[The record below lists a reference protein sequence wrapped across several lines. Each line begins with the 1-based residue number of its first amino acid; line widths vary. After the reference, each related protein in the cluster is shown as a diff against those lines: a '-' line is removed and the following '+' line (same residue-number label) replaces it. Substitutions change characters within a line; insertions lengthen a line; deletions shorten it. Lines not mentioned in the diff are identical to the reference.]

1 MYEGQTEKQ
10 LKTYMK
16 KAFFT
21 LAVSILLIPS
31 QAQERMSLEDCM
43 AYAVE
48 HSTAVGQTANTLE
61 GTRQDYIEAVA
72 SALPSVSASTGGNM
86 NFGRSIDPETN
97 VYTTTSTFSN
107 SYSLS
112 ASITVFNGMSTINSI
127 RATKV
132 LRAKGVEDLQLKRDE
147 VAMNT
152 MSAYFDVV
160 YYTGAVEIAREQLET
175 SRTELEQVRMLYE
188 LGDKA
193 LADVAEV
200 EAQVANYDYLLTQQ
214 QNNLAL
220 AIIALR
226 KVMNYPQGE
235 PLEVVTDVSIDGMMV
250 GASLTE
256 VLDYA
261 MEFNP
266 KVRAAEMNNR
276 YYRINYAT
284 AKGRYLPSISLSGG
298 YSTNYFTNL
307 DDGSNYDNFFRQLR
321 NNRGSYVGVSMSI
334 PIFSGLSRRV
344 SKHKAKLNFDNA
356 LLQHEEQLRTLE
368 NEVTKTYQEMQNYG
382 KQYVQGQKKVRAN
395 ELAYRSVSQKF
406 AEGMVSVIELQTAA
420 NNLLQARS
428 DLLYARLQYII
439 KCRMVDYYNGEPLIR
454 R

>member
-10 LKTYMK
+10 LKTDMK

-43 AYAVE
+43 AYAVD
-48 HSTAVGQTANTLE
+48 HSTSVGQQVNSLE
-61 GTRQDYIEAVA
+61 STRQDYIGAVA
-72 SALPSVSASTGGNM
+72 SALPSVGASTGGNM
-86 NFGRSIDPETN
+86 SFGRSIDPETN
-97 VYTTTSTFSN
+97 TYTTTSTFSN
-107 SYSLS
+107 SYGIS
-112 ASITVFNGMSTINSI
+112 ASVSVFNGLSVINSI

-132 LRAKGVEDLQLKRDE
+132 LRAKGVEDLQLARDE

-193 LADVAEV
+193 LADVAEI

-214 QNNLAL
+214 QNTLAL
-220 AIIALR
+220 AVIALR
-226 KVMNYPQGE
+226 RVMNYPQEE
-235 PLEVVTDVSIDGMMV
+235 PFEVDTNVSIDGVMV
-250 GASLTE
+250 GESLPH
-256 VLDYA
+256 VLEYA
-261 MEFNP
+261 LEFNP
-266 KVRAAEMNNR
+266 MVRAAEMNNR

-307 DDGSNYDNFFRQLR
+307 DDTSNYAGFFRQLN

-356 LLQHEEQLRTLE
+356 VLQHEELLRTLE
-368 NEVTKTYQEMQNYG
+368 NDVTRTYQEMQNYG
-382 KQYVQGQKKVRAN
+382 KQYVLGQKKVHAN

-406 AEGMVSVIELQTAA
+406 SEGMVSVIDLQTAA

>member
-1 MYEGQTEKQ
+1 M
-10 LKTYMK
+10 
-16 KAFFT
+16 
-21 LAVSILLIPS
+21 
-31 QAQERMSLEDCM
+31 
-43 AYAVE
+43 
-48 HSTAVGQTANTLE
+48 
-61 GTRQDYIEAVA
+61 
-72 SALPSVSASTGGNM
+72 
-86 NFGRSIDPETN
+86 
-97 VYTTTSTFSN
+97 
-107 SYSLS
+107 
-112 ASITVFNGMSTINSI
+112 
-127 RATKV
+127 
-132 LRAKGVEDLQLKRDE
+132 
-147 VAMNT
+147 
-152 MSAYFDVV
+152 V

-235 PLEVVTDVSIDGMMV
+235 PLEVNTEVNIDGIMV
-250 GASLTE
+250 GEPLSQ
-256 VLDYA
+256 VLEYA
-261 MEFNP
+261 LKYNP
-266 KVRAAEMNNR
+266 KVRSAEMNNR

-307 DDGSNYDNFFRQLR
+307 DDGSNYAGFFRQLN

-356 LLQHEEQLRTLE
+356 VLQHEELLRTLE
-368 NEVTKTYQEMQNYG
+368 NDVTRTYQEMQNYG
-382 KQYVQGQKKVRAN
+382 KQYVLGQKKVHAN

-406 AEGMVSVIELQTAA
+406 SEGMVSVVELQTAA

-439 KCRMVDYYNGEPLIR
+439 QCRMVDYYNGEPLIR